1 MLWIT
6 LLANIFVAWFLA
18 AADATTLPLP
28 ITKKGCQDKCG
39 NVSIP
44 YPFGLG
50 DDPICYYGEAKFK
63 LVCNTTFDPPLL
75 FTEGDNSTPIM
86 DISLSQGQLTILL
99 WISRQCHTING
110 TVTNDRFYLWLNLTD
125 GYKVSNTRN
134 KFIAIGCDTRAI
146 LRDKSGKS
154 YQTGCI
160 SYCTDVHSVID
171 GSCTGIGCCET
182 AIPKGVNAISILFG
196 SYYNHSYSWNFS
208 RCSYAF
214 LADIQW
220 FKFNVSDLMH
230 FPERV
235 EYRHK
240 YRGENLPA
248 PPVVVD
254 WGIGNLNCT
263 EARQYVCGKNTYC
276 SDSENAPGYHCLC
289 KQGFEGNPYLLDGC
303 QDVDECADPEKHSCV
318 EICSNTEGSYNCSC
332 PSGYNGNGLN
342 ATKGGSGCTPF
353 KKGFPLTQLIL
364 GTSFGVLLVLI
375 GSSVLFWALQK
386 RKLMKSREKFFQ
398 QNGGMFLRQQLS
410 SHDHS
415 VETVKIF
422 TSEELKRATDNYN
435 EHRIL
440 GQGGYG
446 TVYKG
451 ILSDNRVVAIKK
463 SKVIDKARL
472 SNL

>member
-50 DDPICYYGEAKFK
+50 DDPICYYEEARFK
-63 LVCNTTFDPPLL
+63 HVCNTTFDPPLL
-75 FTEGDNSTPIM
+75 FIEGDNSAPII
-86 DISLSQGQLTILL
+86 DISLSQGQITLL
-99 WISRQCHTING
+99 LGISRECHTINR
-110 TVTNDRFYLWLNLTD
+110 TVANGSYSWLLNLTD
-125 GYKVSNTRN
+125 GYKISNIRN
-134 KFIAIGCDTRAI
+134 KFIAIGCDTQAI
-146 LRDKSGKS
+146 LSDTSGKKNF
-154 YQTGCI
+154 QTGCI
-160 SYCTDVHSVID
+160 SYCTDVKSVID
-171 GSCTGIGCCET
+171 GSCTGIGCCESD
-182 AIPKGVNAISILFG
+182 IPNGVDSIDISFA
-196 SYYNHSYSWNFS
+196 SYSNHSKSWNFS

-220 FKFNVSDLMH
+220 FKFYASDLLH
-230 FPERV
+230 FPQRL
-235 EYRHK
+235 EYKHM
-240 YRGENLPA
+240 GLPA
-248 PPVVVD
+248 APVVVD
-254 WGIGNLNCT
+254 WAVGNLTCK
-263 EARQYVCGKNTYC
+263 EALQANPKQYACGRNTNC

-289 KQGFEGNPYLLDGC
+289 KQGFEGNPYLQDGC

-318 EICSNTEGSYNCSC
+318 KSCNNTEGGYNCYC
-332 PSGYNGNGLN
+332 PSGYDGNGVN
-342 ATKGGSGCTPF
+342 AAKGGSGCTPF

-463 SKVIDKARL
+463 SKVIDKARD
-472 SNL
+472 

>member
-1 MLWIT
+1 MVISDDGSR
-6 LLANIFVAWFLA
+6 LLHGTDVAV
-18 AADATTLPLP
+18 
-28 ITKKGCQDKCG
+28 
-39 NVSIP
+39 VSKIDRMIGEREREVTDLQ
-44 YPFGLG
+44 YAGS
-50 DDPICYYGEAKFK
+50 GEAEWVSRRGGGCVLKEK
-63 LVCNTTFDPPLL
+63 M
-75 FTEGDNSTPIM
+75 NSEIRAAKTSVVM
-86 DISLSQGQLTILL
+86 SAYHTLSV
-99 WISRQCHTING
+99 QCHTING
-110 TVTNDRFYLWLNLTD
+110 TVTNDRIYLSLNLAD
-125 GYKVSNTRN
+125 GFKVSNTSN
-134 KFIAIGCDTRAI
+134 KFIAIGCDTIAT
-146 LRDKSGKS
+146 LTDKSGKS
-154 YQTGCI
+154 TVRTGCI
-160 SYCTDVHSVID
+160 SYCTDVERVID
-171 GSCTGIGCCET
+171 GSCTGIGCCEI
-182 AIPKGVNAISILFG
+182 AIPNGIDSIDIGFA
-196 SYYNHSYSWNFS
+196 SYSNHSKSWNFS
-208 RCSYAF
+208 RCSYTF
-214 LADIQW
+214 FADIEW
-220 FKFNVSDLMH
+220 FKFYVSDLWD
-230 FPERV
+230 FPKRV

-240 YRGENLPA
+240 YEDGKSLPA
-248 PPVVVD
+248 WPVVVD
-254 WGIGNLNCT
+254 WGVGNLNCT

-276 SDSENAPGYHCLC
+276 SDSENAPGYHCVC

-375 GSSVLFWALQK
+375 GSSVLFWALPK

>member
-6 LLANIFVAWFLA
+6 LLSNLFVAWFLA

-44 YPFGLG
+44 YPFGVG
-50 DDPICYYGEAKFK
+50 DDPICYEEAKFK

-75 FTEGDNSTPIM
+75 FMEGDNSVPII
-86 DISLSQGQLTILL
+86 DISLSQGQLTLLL

-110 TVTNDRFYLWLNLTD
+110 TVTDDRFYLTLNLTD

-146 LRDKSGKS
+146 LRDTSGKS

-160 SYCTDVHSVID
+160 SYCTDVNSIID

-182 AIPKGVNAISILFG
+182 AIPKGVNAINILFG

-220 FKFNVSDLMH
+220 FKFNVSDLLH
-230 FPERV
+230 FPQRV
-235 EYRHK
+235 VYKHM
-240 YRGENLPA
+240 GLPA

-263 EARQYVCGKNTYC
+263 EARQYVCGQNTYC

-289 KQGFEGNPYLLDGC
+289 NQGFEGNPYLPDGC
-303 QDVDECADPEKHSCV
+303 Q
-318 EICSNTEGSYNCSC
+318 
-332 PSGYNGNGLN
+332 
-342 ATKGGSGCTPF
+342 
-353 KKGFPLTQLIL
+353 

-375 GSSVLFWALQK
+375 GSSVLFSALQK

-451 ILSDNRVVAIKK
+451 ILSDNRVVP
-463 SKVIDKARL
+463 SR
-472 SNL
+472 NQR